1 MATEMLCLKEG
12 TFEKI
17 TNKKAFKIYKNTNH
31 YTGIIFDQI
40 AIPDFKEAIAK
51 LKGKFSVYVFSLG
64 DDSFE
69 DEFKD
74 IKQKVKLSPI
84 PEVILRVYRRI
95 FK

>member
-1 MATEMLCLKEG
+1 MLGLKEG
-12 TFEKI
+12 TVEKVA
-17 TNKKAFKIYKNTNH
+17 NKKAFKIYKNTNH
-31 YTGIIFDQI
+31 FTGIIFDQM

-51 LKGKFSVYVFSLG
+51 MKGRFSVYVFSLG

-69 DEFKD
+69 EEFD
-74 IKQKVKLSPI
+74 DVKQKVKLSPI